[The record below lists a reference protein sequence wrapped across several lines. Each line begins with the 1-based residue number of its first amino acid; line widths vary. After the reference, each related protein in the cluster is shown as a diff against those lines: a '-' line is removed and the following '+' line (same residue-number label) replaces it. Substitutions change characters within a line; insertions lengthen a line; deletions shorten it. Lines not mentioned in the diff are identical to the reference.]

1 MKIRLGMMVIVVILM
16 TMRVM
21 SMLMMSLM
29 MTMTIRWKEG
39 YLQPK
44 SSTSRLFICH
54 TSQMVNVPVN
64 EHLKHFSRYEIE
76 FRAHIEIFIIGIY
89 PMCTLS

>member
-1 MKIRLGMMVIVVILM
+1 MMVIVVILM
-16 TMRVM
+16 TIRVM

-29 MTMTIRWKEG
+29 MTMTIRWKKG

-44 SSTSRLFICH
+44 SSASRLFICH
-54 TSQMVNVPVN
+54 TSQVVDVPAN
-64 EHLKHFSRYEIE
+64 KHLKHFSQYGIE

-89 PMCTLS
+89 PMCT